1 MFKSIKLAAVSMLA
15 LSSVVLAG
23 DLPSKTAPAGPSA
36 PSLFSETSYYV
47 GGFIGSETKKV
58 EPWYGALRGGV
69 NAGYNVT
76 SFAAVEAAYEYQY
89 SPVSALRSNTVYANG
104 VGQLKVPFIPV
115 VPYALAGVGYRLS
128 DAKNEPVFN
137 IGGGVKYEVTSNI
150 DLDVRYRYVSDFDRK
165 LHSNAVT
172 LGAAY
177 KF

>member
-23 DLPSKTAPAGPSA
+23 DLPSKTAPAGPTA
-36 PSLFSETSYYV
+36 PSILSETSYYV

-76 SFAAVEAAYEYQY
+76 SFAAVEAMYEYNYNPLKAQ
-89 SPVSALRSNTVYANG
+89 RSNAAYING

-115 VPYALAGVGYRLS
+115 VPYALAGVGYRIS
-128 DAKNEPVFN
+128 DAKDQAVYN
-137 IGGGVKYEVTSNI
+137 IGAGLKYELTSNI
-150 DLDVRYRYVSDFDRK
+150 DLDVRYRYVSDFDNK
-165 LHSNAVT
+165 FSNNALTVGG
-172 LGAAY
+172 LY